1 MQKGLIRFEF
11 FLNQLQTLLTA
22 AAKEKNPALWLY
34 RNNARTPLF
43 MLEALSKMY
52 AELHNKK
59 RFSKINAHF
68 KMAEDALGAVDYY
81 DNVAKDLQSH
91 KKIPADIIAYLQAE
105 SMEKIQSL
113 NEILSEDDWL
123 TTGKNRLA
131 KIHNKLAKAD
141 WLDEEKEIEAIKDY
155 YGTAIYEITEFI
167 DKREF
172 HFENMEDD
180 VHELRRK
187 LRWLSIYPQ
196 ALLGSIQLEKSSR
209 QSRQLKKY
217 CIPEITG
224 SPYNKMPDS
233 GNCKY
238 LLLLDESNFY
248 ALSWMIAELGKIKDD
263 GLNIIAVKEALQV
276 KSELDDAN
284 AFKKTYSILGRN
296 QTPLPQLLN
305 KAESTSKIFFTE
317 QNLEHL
323 VKGIKE
329 IGKP

>member
-1 MQKGLIRFEF
+1 M
-11 FLNQLQTLLTA
+11 
-22 AAKEKNPALWLY
+22 
-34 RNNARTPLF
+34 
-43 MLEALSKMY
+43 
-52 AELHNKK
+52 
-59 RFSKINAHF
+59 
-68 KMAEDALGAVDYY
+68 
-81 DNVAKDLQSH
+81 AKDLESN

-123 TTGKNRLA
+123 KTGKNRLV

-141 WLDEEKEIEAIKDY
+141 WLDGEKEIEAIKEY

-167 DKREF
+167 DEKEF

-196 ALLGSIQLEKSSR
+196 ALLGAIQLDKSTR
-209 QSRQLKKY
+209 QPRQLKKY
-217 CIPEITG
+217 CVPEITG
-224 SPYNKMPDS
+224 SPYNKMPGS

-238 LLLLDESNFY
+238 ILLLDESYFY
-248 ALSWMIAELGKIKDD
+248 ALSWMIAELGKIKDN

-296 QTPLPQLLN
+296 QTQLQQLLDA
-305 KAESTSKIFFTE
+305 AESTSKVFFTE

-323 VKGIKE
+323 VKGIKNT
-329 IGKP
+329 GNS